1 MIVADY
7 SMPGAEMR
15 VLAGEV
21 VQAEEVPRARLAAS
35 GLPVN
40 VEGGEFMTRE
50 LLKVGNREVYG
61 ADFSRVIGEWLSN
74 QRKPAELMV
83 LERRE
88 WGNFWLSAQR
98 QGSRPAGR
106 RRRCRPGELQR
117 RIERVDQLHAQIS
130 RIEKVE
136 IGRINHGLERLRLK
150 TRKLEL
156 TTVWMRPLR
165 PIWTPSA
172 PSGDA
177 AEYRVL
183 EDKLVALQQQFNR
196 DSITVRTADGREQ
209 EITLGK
215 VVRAFQPN
223 AMSTPQKLMFYFAK
237 LREFVSDEPREAN
250 TEGGVFP
257 AIFGTVLMTLI
268 MAVIVTPFGVIAAV
282 YLREYAKQGLL
293 TRIIRIAVNNLAGV
307 PSIVYGVFG
316 LGFFVYVL
324 GGSLDRLFYPEAAP
338 APVFGTPGLMWAS
351 LTLAILTLPVVIV
364 ATEEGL
370 ARIPRMIREGLLALG
385 ATKSGDVVEG
395 GAADGQPGDDDRF
408 HPRRGACR
416 RRSGAADAGR
426 RGRWRRTCRSTAT
439 TPICIWTRRSCT
451 ASHLRRRLPEP
462 QRRGGAAAG
471 LRHRAAAGTGDRHA
485 QLQRDLH
492 SQPPAREVQ
501 GAGSLIEAVRVRQR
515 PGERGA
521 GPTCACSFALAA
533 ANGANTTQTTTHSI
547 DIRPRP
553 RQAQP
558 EPGQRAGRHRGAR
571 PQPAVLRPEAGVAQR
586 QHEHPRQRVTAFI
599 GPSGCGKSTP
609 LRCFNRMNDR
619 VDGCR
624 IEGAINLDGQNI
636 YQKGVT
642 WPTCVVAS
650 AWCSEAQPVPQEHL
664 RERGLR
670 PAHPC
675 IKQKR
680 VLDETVEWA
689 LKGAALWEEV
699 KDRCTSRHS
708 ASGGQQ
714 QRSVIARTI
723 AVQPEV
729 LLLDEPSSASTHPR

>member
-1 MIVADY
+1 MNAGAVSIAVIMTLGLLAIIAVRGLAHFWPADVIVADY

-61 ADFSRVIGEWLSN
+61 ADFSWVVGEWLSN
-74 QRKPAELMV
+74 QRTPAELMV

-88 WGNFWLSAQR
+88 WGNFYGFLLNVKE
-98 QGSRPAGR
+98 AGQLVAE
-106 RRRCRPGELQR
+106 GEGAWNELQA
-117 RIERVDQLHAQIS
+117 RIDRVDELHTQIS

-156 TTVWMRPLR
+156 DDRL
-165 PIWTPSA
+165 
-172 PSGDA
+172 DA
-177 AEYRVL
+177 AAQADLDAERAQWDAEYRVL
-183 EDKLVALQQQFNR
+183 EDKLIALQQQFNR

-237 LREFVSDEPREAN
+237 LWEFVSDEPREAN

-370 ARIPRMIREGLLALG
+370 ARIPRMIREGSLALG
-385 ATKSGDVVEG
+385 ATKSETLWKVVL
-395 GAADGQPGDDDRF
+395 PM
-408 HPRRGACR
+408 
-416 RRSGAADAGR
+416 
-426 RGRWRRTCRSTAT
+426 
-439 TPICIWTRRSCT
+439 
-451 ASHLRRRLPEP
+451 ASPAMMTGLILAVAR
-462 QRRGGAAAG
+462 AAG
-471 LRHRAAAGTGDRHA
+471 EVAPLMLVGVVKLAPNLPLNGNYPY
-485 QLQRDLH
+485 LH
-492 SQPPAREVQ
+492 LDQKIMHLGFHIYDVGFQSPNV
-501 GAGSLIEAVRVRQR
+501 EA
-515 PGERGA
+515 
-521 GPTCACSFALAA
+521 
-533 ANGANTTQTTTHSI
+533 
-547 DIRPRP
+547 
-553 RQAQP
+553 
-558 EPGQRAGRHRGAR
+558 AR
-571 PQPAVLRPEAGVAQR
+571 PLVYATALLLVLVIA
-586 QHEHPRQRVTAFI
+586 TLNF
-599 GPSGCGKSTP
+599 S
-609 LRCFNRMNDR
+609 
-619 VDGCR
+619 
-624 IEGAINLDGQNI
+624 AIYIRN
-636 YQKGVT
+636 
-642 WPTCVVAS
+642 
-650 AWCSEAQPVPQEHL
+650 HL
-664 RERGLR
+664 REKYK
-670 PAHPC
+670 A
-675 IKQKR
+675 
-680 VLDETVEWA
+680 LD
-689 LKGAALWEEV
+689 
-699 KDRCTSRHS
+699 H
-708 ASGGQQ
+708 
-714 QRSVIARTI
+714 
-723 AVQPEV
+723 
-729 LLLDEPSSASTHPR
+729 

>member
-1 MIVADY
+1 MNTWVKSGTPWIWMNAGAVSIAVIMTLGLLAIIAVRGLAHFWPADVIVADY

-61 ADFSRVIGEWLSN
+61 ADFSWVVGEWLSN
-74 QRKPAELMV
+74 QRRPAELMV

-88 WGNFWLSAQR
+88 WGNFYGYLLNVKE
-98 QGSRPAGR
+98 AGQLVAE
-106 RRRCRPGELQR
+106 GEGAWSELQA
-117 RIERVDQLHAQIS
+117 RIDRVDEMHTQIS
-130 RIEKVE
+130 RIETVE

-150 TRKLEL
+150 TRQLEL
-156 TTVWMRPLR
+156 NDRL
-165 PIWTPSA
+165 
-172 PSGDA
+172 DA
-177 AEYRVL
+177 AAQAELDAERAQWNAEYRVL
-183 EDKLVALQQQFNR
+183 EEKLVALQQQFNR

-237 LREFVSDEPREAN
+237 LWEFVSDEPREAN

-370 ARIPRMIREGLLALG
+370 ARIPRMIREGSLALG
-385 ATKSGDVVEG
+385 ATKSETLWKVVL
-395 GAADGQPGDDDRF
+395 PM
-408 HPRRGACR
+408 
-416 RRSGAADAGR
+416 
-426 RGRWRRTCRSTAT
+426 
-439 TPICIWTRRSCT
+439 
-451 ASHLRRRLPEP
+451 ASPAMMTGLILAVAR
-462 QRRGGAAAG
+462 AAG
-471 LRHRAAAGTGDRHA
+471 EVAPLMLVGVVKLAPNLPLNGNYPY
-485 QLQRDLH
+485 LH
-492 SQPPAREVQ
+492 LDQKIMHLGFHIYDVGFQSPNV
-501 GAGSLIEAVRVRQR
+501 EA
-515 PGERGA
+515 
-521 GPTCACSFALAA
+521 
-533 ANGANTTQTTTHSI
+533 
-547 DIRPRP
+547 
-553 RQAQP
+553 
-558 EPGQRAGRHRGAR
+558 AR
-571 PQPAVLRPEAGVAQR
+571 PLVYATALLLVLVIAALNF
-586 QHEHPRQRVTAFI
+586 TA
-599 GPSGCGKSTP
+599 
-609 LRCFNRMNDR
+609 
-619 VDGCR
+619 
-624 IEGAINLDGQNI
+624 I
-636 YQKGVT
+636 YIRN
-642 WPTCVVAS
+642 
-650 AWCSEAQPVPQEHL
+650 HL
-664 RERGLR
+664 REKYK
-670 PAHPC
+670 A
-675 IKQKR
+675 
-680 VLDETVEWA
+680 LD
-689 LKGAALWEEV
+689 
-699 KDRCTSRHS
+699 H
-708 ASGGQQ
+708 
-714 QRSVIARTI
+714 
-723 AVQPEV
+723 
-729 LLLDEPSSASTHPR
+729 